1 MKKGKKGRT
10 FADWLQQLI
19 LQPEQVRRLVI
30 AELVTELVKLASR
43 LKVGHVN
50 MSFDLRDEDWLRQ
63 HRAQVEIYLVWLE
76 VLQQLLGEVPL
87 EEITLPETL
96 PVPEVSK
103 PKAPP
108 GPWLEFGLTSARWL
122 ESIHDVLM
130 RSAVA
135 GSVAASNAI
144 SKAGIQTIGKF
155 YELWQGA
162 DMNIYSSIPNF
173 GEKRL
178 RIVKQAL
185 KAAGI
190 PLPVWSKISAAKMRD
205 LTADRS
211 RDDFTVTEAQW
222 TTPLADILVH
232 DSGGNT
238 YQSVRVRNILAKAGC
253 ATVGELYLFCQGR
266 KTALLTL
273 NGMSETRLVILD
285 QAMEAAG
292 IPLLSQ

>member
-190 PLPVWSKISAAKMRD
+190 PLPVWSKVSAVKVRS
-205 LTADRS
+205 LTADKPWLA
-211 RDDFTVTEAQW
+211 FGLTEAQW
-222 TTPLADILVH
+222 GTSLESLRKSAQGDDELRALDVLRRGDIKTIGQLYSLWRGV
-232 DSGGNT
+232 DVNLFG
-238 YQSVRVRNILAKAGC
+238 VRGIGFDHVS
-253 ATVGELYLFCQGR
+253 YLR
-266 KTALLTL
+266 DVLT
-273 NGMSETRLVILD
+273 R
-285 QAMEAAG
+285 AG
-292 IPLLSQ
+292 IPVPPSG